1 LNTFVLE
8 SNEHGDYPVDI
19 YQKLAGDRILFISDV
34 LNEKIATDIVATLI
48 LKDHEDPNSK
58 ISLFI
63 NSSGGD
69 IRSAF
74 MIYDVMQMIEAP
86 IETVCIGSAVDESLI
101 VMAAGTPGM
110 RLATKNSFFSFSQL
124 VHNSIWQANLT
135 DAKKIVDR
143 YSRDNRN
150 MMEVIAKASN
160 KNIKQVM
167 SDFERRVFMTPQEAV
182 KYGLIDKII
191 AFNK

>member
-1 LNTFVLE
+1 MNTFILE
-8 SNEHGDYPVDI
+8 SNEHGEYPVDI

-34 LNEKIATDIVATLI
+34 VNEKIATDIVATLI
-48 LKDHEDPNSK
+48 LKDHEDPTSK

-74 MIYDVMQMIEAP
+74 MIYDVMKMIEAP

-101 VMAAGTPGM
+101 ILAAGTPGM

-124 VHNSIWQANLT
+124 IHNSMWQSNLT

-143 YSRDNRN
+143 YSRDNKN
-150 MMEVIAKASN
+150 MMEIIAKASH
-160 KNIKQVM
+160 KTVKEVM
-167 SDFERRVFMTPQEAV
+167 NDFERRVFMSPQEAV